1 VGGLGAFIRSDCR
14 DDGLDLNEKE
24 TSAVGWKDLLQTG
37 DEKVTLPWLGGR
49 TLYSAAQR
57 WSIEGRLPKEYGWH
71 TFTVANREARVG
83 GPASAQPDLLQ
94 HAVRGYLVG
103 DRLVADD
110 IHIDPDPKRITEF
123 SEKVFL
129 LDEGLDR
136 FARVC
141 AGRVNKEGPLVY
153 QGLEMPLGQEDQV
166 LEAFLDQKTS
176 VAPIKGVSP
185 ALDAAFR
192 MESWQ
197 RLEAERRRVELKR
210 LRREEDEK
218 RQKEERRKEL
228 VKKLGDGEG
237 RREMALHDFDAAARA
252 ALAVGGAVFLD
263 AKKLRHNEWAVRYRL
278 DRQKFECVC
287 NERLRIIDAGICLV
301 DHDTNEKGDTFF
313 TLESLPAVVQQAQ
326 RERRLVIF
334 RHV

>member
-1 VGGLGAFIRSDCR
+1 M
-14 DDGLDLNEKE
+14 
-24 TSAVGWKDLLQTG
+24 GWKELLQTG
-37 DEKVTLPWLGGR
+37 DERVVLPWLGGR
-49 TLYSAAQR
+49 TLYSSAQR
-57 WSIEGRLPKEYGWH
+57 WSIEGRLPKDHGWH
-71 TFTVANREARVG
+71 TFKIANREARSE
-83 GPASAQPDLLQ
+83 GPADPQPDLLQ
-94 HAVRGYLVG
+94 HCVRGYLVG

-110 IHIDPDPKRITEF
+110 VHVDPDPRRITEF

-129 LDEGLDR
+129 IDDGLDR
-136 FARVC
+136 FARVR
-141 AGRVNKEGPLVY
+141 AGRVSKEGPLVY
-153 QGLEMPLGQEDQV
+153 QGLEMPLGQEDSV

-176 VAPIKGVSP
+176 VALVKGVPP

-197 RLEAERRRVELKR
+197 RAEAERRRAELER
-210 LRREEDEK
+210 LRREEEEK

-263 AKKLRHNEWAVRYRL
+263 AKKLRRNEWAVRYRL
-278 DRQKFECVC
+278 DRQRLECVC
-287 NERLRIIDAGICLV
+287 DERLRIVDAGICLI

>member
-1 VGGLGAFIRSDCR
+1 M
-14 DDGLDLNEKE
+14 
-24 TSAVGWKDLLQTG
+24 GWRDLLQTG

-49 TLYSAAQR
+49 TLYSSAQR

-71 TFTVANREARVG
+71 TFKIANREAQLE
-83 GPASAQPDLLQ
+83 GPADSQPEALQ
-94 HAVRGYLVG
+94 HSVRGYLVG
-103 DRLVADD
+103 DRIVADD
-110 IHIDPDPKRITEF
+110 VRVDPDPKRIVAF

-129 LDEGLDR
+129 LDDGIDR
-136 FARVC
+136 FARVR
-141 AGRVNKEGPLVY
+141 AGRINKEGPLVY

-176 VAPIKGVSP
+176 LTHLKDVSP

-197 RLEAERRRVELKR
+197 RAEAERRRIELER
-210 LRREEDEK
+210 VRREEEEK
-218 RQKEERRKEL
+218 RQKEERRQNL

-237 RREMALHDFDAAARA
+237 RREMALHDFDAAAKA

-278 DRQKFECVC
+278 DRQRLECVC
-287 NERLRIIDAGICLV
+287 NERLRIIDAGICLI
-301 DHDTNEKGDTFF
+301 DHDSGEKGDAFF
-313 TLESLPAVVQQAQ
+313 TLESLPAVVAQAQ